1 MKEFFAMGGYAT
13 FVWSSYGLTIM
24 VLIGNVLLP
33 QLRRRRILNQLRQGT
48 SEPESIS
55 KPTVRHVP

>member
-1 MKEFFAMGGYAT
+1 MGGYAT

-33 QLRRRRILNQLRQGT
+33 RLRRRRILNQLRQGT